1 MLHINDLV
9 YRIGG
14 RTLFDSA
21 TVNIPKGHRVG
32 LVGRNG
38 AGKTTLFKLIIGE
51 LSADAGSLNV
61 RPGIRI
67 GTVAQEAPSGSESLD
82 EHGFSR

>member
-14 RTLFDSA
+14 RTLFDGA
-21 TVNIPKGHRVG
+21 TVSVPKGHRVG

-38 AGKTTLFKLIIGE
+38 TGKTTLFKLILSE
-51 LSADAGSLNV
+51 LSAS
-61 RPGIRI
+61 
-67 GTVAQEAPSGSESLD
+67 
-82 EHGFSR
+82 